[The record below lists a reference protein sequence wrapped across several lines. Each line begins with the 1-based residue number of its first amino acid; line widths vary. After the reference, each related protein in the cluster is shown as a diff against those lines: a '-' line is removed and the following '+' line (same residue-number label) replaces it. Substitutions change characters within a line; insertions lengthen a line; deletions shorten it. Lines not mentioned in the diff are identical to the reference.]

1 MQSEGDEMYSTVFE
15 IGPKKSH
22 KKLDSIKTQF
32 PDKVPWAAMLKPSSS
47 PLFVPFS
54 HKLSLLSFMSLT

>member
-32 PDKVPWAAMLKPSSS
+32 PDRGLPMGDAKAFIVAIIC
-47 PLFVPFS
+47 PF
-54 HKLSLLSFMSLT
+54 LS